1 MTSNQTNISK
11 ETNLIT
17 KKELRQVF
25 WRSCTYNSSYNY
37 ERQLSVGWV
46 YSLAPVLRKLYGNDK
61 EKMSEA
67 LKRHLVFNNITPFI
81 STLLYGITAALE
93 EEYAKD
99 PTFDPEIINQTKVSL
114 MGPLSAVGDSIFFST
129 IRVIASS
136 VGASLAAESG
146 SLVGA
151 IVFLLIFN
159 IPNLIS
165 RRVLGPIGY
174 NFGTSFINKAQSS
187 GMMNKVFT
195 VTTILGL
202 MVIGGMVASSVSV
215 PLAITF
221 SNTSLLDV
229 INGIMPSLLNLLVF
243 GLVLYLLNKG
253 AKVTLILWGIIIVG
267 IAGAFVGIF

>member
-1 MTSNQTNISK
+1 MTSNHSDALN

-17 KKELRQVF
+17 KKELRKVF

-61 EKMSEA
+61 KKMREA
-67 LKRHLVFNNITPFI
+67 LKRHLVFNNITPYI
-81 STLLYGITAALE
+81 STLLYGITSALE
-93 EEYAKD
+93 EENAKD
-99 PTFDPEIINQTKVSL
+99 PDFDVDIINQTKVSL

-136 VGASLAAESG
+136 VGASLAVDSG

-151 IVFLLIFN
+151 IVFVLIFN
-159 IPNLIS
+159 IPNLLS
-165 RRVLGPIGY
+165 RWVLGPIGY

-187 GMMNKVFT
+187 GMMDKVFS

-202 MVIGGMVASSVSV
+202 MVIGGMVASSVNV

-221 SNTSLLDV
+221 NDTSLLDI
-229 INGIMPSLLNLLVF
+229 INGIMPSLLSLAVF

-253 AKVTLILWGIIIVG
+253 TKVTLILWGIILVG
-267 IAGAFVGIF
+267 IAGAFIGIF

>member
-81 STLLYGITAALE
+81 SPLLYGITAALE
-93 EEYAKD
+93 EEYAKY

-165 RRVLGPIGY
+165 RWVLGPIGY

-221 SNTSLLDV
+221 NNTSLLDV
-229 INGIMPSLLNLLVF
+229 INGVMPSLLSLLVF
-243 GLVLYLLNKG
+243 GIVLYLLNKG

>member
-1 MTSNQTNISK
+1 MTSNHSDALN

-17 KKELRQVF
+17 KKELRKVF

-61 EKMSEA
+61 KKMSEA
-67 LKRHLVFNNITPFI
+67 LKRHLVFNNITPYI
-81 STLLYGITAALE
+81 STLLYGITSALE
-93 EEYAKD
+93 EENAKD
-99 PTFDPEIINQTKVSL
+99 PDFDVDIINQTKVSL
-114 MGPLSAVGDSIFFST
+114 MEPLSAVGDSIFFST

-136 VGASLAAESG
+136 VGASLAVDSG

-151 IVFLLIFN
+151 IVFVLIFN
-159 IPNLIS
+159 IPNLLS
-165 RRVLGPIGY
+165 RWVLGPIGY

-187 GMMNKVFT
+187 GMMDKVFS

-202 MVIGGMVASSVSV
+202 MVIGGMVASSVNV

-221 SNTSLLDV
+221 NDTSLLDI
-229 INGIMPSLLNLLVF
+229 INGIMPSLLSLAVF

-253 AKVTLILWGIIIVG
+253 TKVTLILWGIILVG
-267 IAGAFVGIF
+267 IAGAFIGIF